1 MPTFTGTKPKK
12 MNLGVDKPPKV
23 CYNTDTN
30 KGKPKRKEMKS
41 MKYVVESFYDDA
53 KVTVE
58 TNDSEVAILE
68 MIQRDMAGVHAH
80 VLDGFTGEVLAI
92 VNNPSGEN
100 YSTQEF
106 ALMTLGVLMVHHWES
121 EHEEEPA
128 PFTNPNYSP
137 ATEHGGE
144 LMCVPADAD
153 LPAELVALLNV
164 LKAVIEE

>member
-1 MPTFTGTKPKK
+1 M
-12 MNLGVDKPPKV
+12 
-23 CYNTDTN
+23 
-30 KGKPKRKEMKS
+30 

-53 KVTVE
+53 KVSVE
-58 TNDSEVAILE
+58 TNDPEVAVLE
-68 MIQRDMAGVHAH
+68 MISRDMDGVHAH
-80 VLDGFTGEVLAI
+80 CFSGETGEIFAI

-128 PFTNPNYSP
+128 PFTNPSYSPP

-153 LPAELVALLNV
+153 LPAELVALLGV
-164 LKAVIEE
+164 LKAISEQ